1 VPDKPGD
8 SLRKQY
14 LQFLQ
19 AAVKQ
24 DGRRVEPKMVDLMCR
39 VMVEKPPGPEEA
51 DVMAQITELEAKLG
65 VTTAPGAPQPVVAA
79 PPPPPPPQ
87 PPGVHETVLEGPPAE
102 GIPKKATLPAHVV
115 AAFDKAAAMQD
126 SGTGVPAHLD
136 PGDGSAIS
144 GTGETVG
151 GPAAAGGVQ
160 SSDSYASM
168 MGGAAAAPAPVAAPV
183 AAPPPPP
190 PPPPVAA
197 PLAAPPA
204 AAPAAAPLAT
214 AGGAAS
220 AALAQLQ
227 GLDAADLGQ
236 ISGGEREALL
246 AALID
251 ALALVNADRRGLAPP
266 ECPASVAP
274 APAAAAVAPA
284 PAAAPAPV
292 AAPPPPP
299 PPAAAAAGARRP
311 TPSLSD
317 APASSIASAAAAPA
331 APPPVAEDV
340 GFSDATT
347 AAMREGAAYY
357 VEGMETMSTDQYRK
371 ALKKKLEHTQM
382 ARLAEKGLGKT
393 GKQASE
399 DYLAWM
405 EGQNNPQAQ

>member
-1 VPDKPGD
+1 MPDKPGD

-19 AAVKQ
+19 AAAKQ

-65 VTTAPGAPQPVVAA
+65 VTTAPGAPQPVVTA
-79 PPPPPPPQ
+79 PPPPQPPM

-144 GTGETVG
+144 GTGK
-151 GPAAAGGVQ
+151 PSAAAAAGGVQ
-160 SSDSYASM
+160 SSDSCASM
-168 MGGAAAAPAPVAAPV
+168 ME
-183 AAPPPPP
+183 PPPRRRSPRP
-190 PPPPVAA
+190 SPRRRRRRRRPSRRRRRAA
-197 PLAAPPA
+197 RRACRRPA
-204 AAPAAAPLAT
+204 RH
-214 AGGAAS
+214 GGRCGVGGP
-220 AALAQLQ
+220 AQLQ
-227 GLDAADLGQ
+227 GLDAADSAKSRRRTRG
-236 ISGGEREALL
+236 AP

-251 ALALVNADRRGLAPP
+251 ARAREVTAAAAPP
-266 ECPASVAP
+266 ERPASARP
-274 APAAAAVAPA
+274 RRPPPSRWYRPPRRRRRRAAAA
-284 PAAAPAPV
+284 
-292 AAPPPPP
+292 P
-299 PPAAAAAGARRP
+299 PPAAAAAGAPRP

-340 GFSDATT
+340 GFSEQDGGD
-347 AAMREGAAYY
+347 EGAAYTSR
-357 VEGMETMSTDQYRK
+357 GW
-371 ALKKKLEHTQM
+371 
-382 ARLAEKGLGKT
+382 KT
-393 GKQASE
+393 
-399 DYLAWM
+399 
-405 EGQNNPQAQ
+405 